1 MKVKIVKAY
10 KMMKPDQEMNL
21 PDEYA
26 KVLVKKGIAKEVSEE
41 STEKKSK
48 K

>member
-1 MKVKIVKAY
+1 MKVKILKAH
-10 KMMKPDQEMNL
+10 KMLKPDQEMNL

-26 KVLVKKGIAKEVSEE
+26 KGLVKKGIAKEISEE